1 MDNNQISKKQATAK
15 LYNAR
20 STIETMISMVQ
31 DDILTPPDA
40 MAGAM
45 ARMNAIFANQ
55 PTGDNGQSTGDIPL

>member
-20 STIETMISMVQ
+20 STIETMISMVS

-45 ARMNAIFANQ
+45 ARMRAIFDDKPAAN
-55 PTGDNGQSTGDIPL
+55 NGQNANGIPL